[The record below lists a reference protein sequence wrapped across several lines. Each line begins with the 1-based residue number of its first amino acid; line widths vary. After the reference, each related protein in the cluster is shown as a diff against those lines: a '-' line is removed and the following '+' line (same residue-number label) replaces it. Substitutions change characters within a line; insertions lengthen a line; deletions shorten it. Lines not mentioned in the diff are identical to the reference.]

1 MVFGFFTLLGL
12 SSAAEAKAPLE
23 YLDGLYLGAGM
34 QYQKSDD
41 ESDTPLAFDIRY
53 APAQASS
60 LRPYGRFIWTSAAR
74 PTDGFRYS
82 LPSSESTSPEDIPG
96 WRLNILDF
104 QLGVEMDI
112 PSELFVRAGI
122 AGMYSSEAAAGP
134 VLVEELDAVMDFSTV
149 TRAGIFAAAGK
160 RLELDSMQLET
171 SLNLTHVRG
180 LTVGGE
186 DTVIG
191 DCPDGD
197 FAWEELCDR
206 SRSDFASSITRL
218 AVDNHMN
225 IGPVAM
231 AGAVFYGQVHSSKFT
246 EELAEGDT
254 SNLNPSF
261 YGAHLT
267 VGYEFGAGERE
278 PRAAKSKSKSK
289 TKRAP
294 TAAIQ
299 MTGIKEF
306 DDLFMQAKAIQDRVV
321 ALRMKLAEGRAAFA
335 GALGASPDTDI
346 SILADQA
353 RGSLMSSISVSMARG
368 VPSFSARAGAPPEAK
383 QAAAGLSTMA
393 ETAEETTKEMAKL
406 KDDVMALIND
416 AQAFPGQAP
425 SAAQAALK
433 DGSIKFMEVPKVPK
447 KVVGNVKAMSGLPK
461 EIAGLAADAAST
473 AAVLGSLAGS

>member
-1 MVFGFFTLLGL
+1 MFGCFTLLGL
-12 SSAAEAKAPLE
+12 SGAAEANAPLE
-23 YLDGLYLGAGM
+23 YLDCLYLGAGM

-53 APAQASS
+53 APAWPSS

-74 PTDGFRYS
+74 PTDGFRDFLVGWEGIS
-82 LPSSESTSPEDIPG
+82 AEDIPN
-96 WRLNILDF
+96 WRLNVLDF

-112 PSELFVRAGI
+112 PSELFVRTGI
-122 AGMYSSEAAAGP
+122 AGIYSSEAGMGP
-134 VLVEELDAVMDFSTV
+134 AVVEDLSIVMDFSTV
-149 TRAGIFAAAGK
+149 TRAGVFAAAGK
-160 RLELDSMQLET
+160 RLDLDSMQLET

-186 DTVIG
+186 DTTIG

-197 FAWEELCDR
+197 LAWEELCDR
-206 SRSDFASSITRL
+206 SRSDFANSITRL

-231 AGAVFYGQVHSSKFT
+231 AAAVFYGKVHSSKYNKEFT
-246 EELAEGDT
+246 EDWGDT
-254 SNLNPSF
+254 SGLNPSF

-278 PRAAKSKSKSK
+278 PRVAK

-294 TAAIQ
+294 IAAIQ

-306 DDLFMQAKAIQDRVV
+306 DELFMQAKAIQDRVV

-335 GALGASPDTDI
+335 DALGASPDTDL

-353 RGSLMSSISVSMARG
+353 RGSLMSSISVSMAGG
-368 VPSFSARAGAPPEAK
+368 VPSFSAGADAPPEAK

-393 ETAEETTKEMAKL
+393 QTAEETTKEMAKL

-433 DGSIKFMEVPKVPK
+433 DGSIKFMDVPKIPK
-447 KVVGNVKAMSGLPK
+447 KVIGNVKEMSGLPQ
-461 EIAGLAADAAST
+461 EIGGLAKDAAST
-473 AAVLGSLAGS
+473 TAVLGRMAGG